1 MKLSKRLLAIAKL
14 VDQDHVVLD
23 IGTDHGLLPIYLIEN
38 KIIKLAIASDIKASP
53 LNQAKKNITKANLE
67 AKIKLV
73 LSDGLEN
80 ITSYFNT
87 LVIAGVGPKTVISVL
102 EKGLAKVKNKTVII
116 QSNVSSNLVRE
127 WLNKNNFKIINEDL
141 VYENKNYYEIIKAV
155 PGRQF
160 LTKADFYLGPYL
172 KKLNNDITK
181 KYYQLLKEKYQKM
194 FNRIPKKEVLKKKS
208 AQEIM
213 NLYNKKGD

>member
-127 WLNKNNFKIINEDL
+127 WLNKNKFKIINEDL

>member
-116 QSNVSSNLVRE
+116 QSNVSSNLVRA

-141 VYENKNYYEIIKAV
+141 VYENKNYYEIIKAI

-160 LTKADFYLGPYL
+160 LTKADIYLGPYL